1 VVLEDEEQAEV
12 EEAQALVEEVD
23 VVEAQAEEVQAL
35 VEEAEDQAEEVQA
48 LVEEVEAQAEEAQAL
63 VDEVVALAEEVDEVV
78 ALAEE
83 VEEVVAQAEVVEEA
97 EEEEDLKLIFSKF
110 PIVTYFSIK
119 KSYFS
124 STFFKIIN
132 MAANTILQNFRA
144 LTRNT
149 SSNTIVVLYLE
160 IFNFI
165 GL

>member
-35 VEEAEDQAEEVQA
+35 VEEV
-48 LVEEVEAQAEEAQAL
+48 EAQAL

-160 IFNFI
+160 MFNFI

>member
-12 EEAQALVEEVD
+12 EEVQALVEEVD

-48 LVEEVEAQAEEAQAL
+48 LVEEVEAQAL

-160 IFNFI
+160 MFNFI